1 MRLGLARAGR
11 GLLFFPI
18 RCSGRPTL
26 MLLAPIPS
34 TAHLL
39 GRGCRSG
46 AWGGLGAPGRR
57 LRQLRVL
64 SPCCTAGDGD
74 REHRGQ
80 KLELPSARGNESSQS
95 SRRSRGESKPDMS
108 LPGRELF
115 VGRDV
120 VHPYLPKAPGR
131 KHAGVHKGEV
141 HQDVTHLYCLEGRR
155 NPQSD
160 EDRRVCEFLRPE
172 KVEAAGGF
180 NLPLSQPGILDHAT
194 IPIEGEGCLL
204 PRPRLPRVTSAN
216 AAGSPKVVG

>member
-1 MRLGLARAGR
+1 MRLGQARAGR
-11 GLLFFPI
+11 GLLCYPI
-18 RCSGRPTL
+18 RCSDRPTL

-39 GRGCRSG
+39 GGGCRSG
-46 AWGGLGAPGRR
+46 AGGGLGAPSRR

-108 LPGRELF
+108 LPGREIS

-120 VHPYLPKAPGR
+120 VHPYLPKTPGR
-131 KHAGVHKGEV
+131 KHARVHEGEV
-141 HQDVTHLYCLEGRR
+141 HQNVTHPYCLQGCR

-160 EDRRVCEFLRPE
+160 ENRRICEFLLPE
-172 KVEAAGGF
+172 KIEAAGGF
-180 NLPLSQPGILDHAT
+180 NLPLSEPDILDHAAVS
-194 IPIEGEGCLL
+194 IEGEGCLL
-204 PRPRLPRVTSAN
+204 PRPRLSRVTSAN

>member
-1 MRLGLARAGR
+1 MRLGRARAGR
-11 GLLFFPI
+11 GLLCYPI

-39 GRGCRSG
+39 GGGCRSG

-57 LRQLRVL
+57 FHQLGML

-95 SRRSRGESKPDMS
+95 SRRSRGESKSDMS
-108 LPGRELF
+108 LPGREIT

-120 VHPYLPKAPGR
+120 VHPYLPKTPGR
-131 KHAGVHKGEV
+131 KHARVHEGEV
-141 HQDVTHLYCLEGRR
+141 HQNVTHPYCLQGSR

-160 EDRRVCEFLRPE
+160 ENRRICEFLLPE
-172 KVEAAGGF
+172 KIEAAGGF
-180 NLPLSQPGILDHAT
+180 NLPLSEPDILDHAAVSV
-194 IPIEGEGCLL
+194 EGEGCFL
-204 PRPRLPRVTSAN
+204 PRPRLPGVTSTN
-216 AAGSPKVVG
+216 GTGSPMVVR